1 MIMVGTKEVYVI
13 EPSWELPMAGP
24 ISPST
29 VHRILAHISP
39 LEDPLP
45 PSLISKP
52 LLKRHH
58 FLGLTPDDNAE
69 YLAWPSSSDPSHL
82 LRLLE
87 GPLQVLGDHLNAQYT
102 ADSEELLAHVC
113 ISSDLRLVF
122 LWEEENGWQ
131 YHNLATMPFPPHSV
145 EDFNDACS
153 FYSRKDD
160 EDSYWNSYGQQDD
173 SSHHLSVPK
182 VHEDIGSEDAYWA
195 RYSSIQGK
203 S

>member
-1 MIMVGTKEVYVI
+1 
-13 EPSWELPMAGP
+13 MAGP
-24 ISPST
+24 ILPST

-45 PSLISKP
+45 PSLVSKP

-58 FLGLTPDDNAE
+58 FLGLTLDDGAE
-69 YLAWPSSSDPSHL
+69 YLAWPSSSDPSRL

-87 GPLQVLGDHLNAQYT
+87 GPLRDLGAHINAQYT

-131 YHNLATMPFPPHSV
+131 YHNLATMPFPSHSI
-145 EDFNDACS
+145 EDFNDAHS
-153 FYSRKDD
+153 LYSKSDFLSESAYEVAVSGSDD
-160 EDSYWNSYGQQDD
+160 DDSYWNSYGQQDN
-173 SSHHLSVPK
+173 SSHHPSASKPP
-182 VHEDIGSEDAYWA
+182 EDIASEDAYWA
-195 RYSSIQGK
+195 RYSTIQGT